1 VKVETVSDLI
11 GVIYDC
17 VLAPERWS
25 GTLPHISRLAR
36 SAASSI
42 VVHGREAGVGG
53 HAFEWGPDQSYLLLY
68 FEKLA
73 AMKIMPA
80 GRSAV
85 HSIGD
90 VTTMTMLCGER
101 ETLNSDFYV
110 NWVKPLGFRD
120 MIGVLVLRSGKRIA
134 WFSVARS
141 EVQML
146 YDQKDVRLIG
156 MLSPHVCRAFLIA
169 DALDLQT
176 VAASRLRQTVDALST
191 GVVLTEA
198 DGKIAYMNDS
208 AERLLKS
215 GRVLKSNHGHLTAVR
230 PRARDALAKA
240 LALSEAGKA
249 PIKTGRHAVALP
261 EEDGNGLVAS
271 VLPLQWREGRNPL
284 AALPGAAA
292 IIVQDPSDPAPL
304 PDDAF
309 AELYGL
315 TAAERRVLLKI
326 AQGLAPHEIAEAF
339 DVSLPTVKTH
349 LQSLFSK
356 TGTSRQADLVRLL
369 MVSTPPVRS
378 MTRFS
383 QAKP

>member
-1 VKVETVSDLI
+1 
-11 GVIYDC
+11 
-17 VLAPERWS
+17 
-25 GTLPHISRLAR
+25 
-36 SAASSI
+36 
-42 VVHGREAGVGG
+42 
-53 HAFEWGPDQSYLLLY
+53 
-68 FEKLA
+68 
-73 AMKIMPA
+73 
-80 GRSAV
+80 
-85 HSIGD
+85 
-90 VTTMTMLCGER
+90 
-101 ETLNSDFYV
+101 
-110 NWVKPLGFRD
+110 
-120 MIGVLVLRSGKRIA
+120 
-134 WFSVARS
+134 
-141 EVQML
+141 
-146 YDQKDVRLIG
+146 
-156 MLSPHVCRAFLIA
+156 
-169 DALDLQT
+169 
-176 VAASRLRQTVDALST
+176 
-191 GVVLTEA
+191 
-198 DGKIAYMNDS
+198 
-208 AERLLKS
+208 
-215 GRVLKSNHGHLTAVR
+215 
-230 PRARDALAKA
+230 
-240 LALSEAGKA
+240 
-249 PIKTGRHAVALP
+249 VALP